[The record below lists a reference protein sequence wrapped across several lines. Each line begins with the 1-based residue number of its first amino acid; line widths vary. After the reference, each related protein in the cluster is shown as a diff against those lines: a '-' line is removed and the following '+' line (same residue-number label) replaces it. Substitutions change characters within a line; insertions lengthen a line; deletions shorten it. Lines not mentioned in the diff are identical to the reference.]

1 MSASHRRLAP
11 APPKMPAMQRPRV
24 TFFDLPAEMRIE
36 IYKLALQN
44 VTIHITPPSLLEG
57 YKAPHALTRTSKQV
71 RNEILPMIHSLCPI
85 RCDITDFNF
94 DGLLA
99 WMARVPPSEEINL
112 TKNENL
118 TICFN
123 ASSQPP
129 RSLDTLRK
137 WLKMR
142 ADPHR
147 PQANWKYIG
156 PQPSSKVASDLR
168 RRAKRMNEPGKQQE
182 MLVILKAIG
191 IPS

>member
-1 MSASHRRLAP
+1 M
-11 APPKMPAMQRPRV
+11 
-24 TFFDLPAEMRIE
+24 TFYDLPAEMRIE

-44 VTIHITPPSLLEG
+44 VTIHITPPSSLED
-57 YKAPHALTRTSKQV
+57 YKAPHALTRTTKQV
-71 RNEILPMIHSLCPI
+71 RNEVLPMIHSLCPI

-99 WMARVPPSEEINL
+99 WMARVPPNEESKL
-112 TKNENL
+112 TKNESL

-123 ASSQPP
+123 ASIQPP
-129 RSLDTLRK
+129 RSLDSLRK
-137 WLKMR
+137 WLHMR

-147 PQANWKYIG
+147 PQAKWKYHG

-168 RRAKRMNEPGKQQE
+168 RRAKRMKEPGKQQE